1 MATDVID
8 VSSTSAIELPVM
20 AFAVSSFTAAGV
32 PSVLTG
38 TSFTEV

>member
-20 AFAVSSFTAAGV
+20 AFAVSSLTAAGV
-32 PSVLTG
+32 PRVLTG
-38 TSFTEV
+38 ASFTAV